1 MHHIISNCEPGPTD
15 SADPKEKAQRANST
29 VTYSKSSVPWI
40 LITLCKCQ
48 EFFTLWFG
56 RLFVLNDYQQTLA
69 WVSQIERVIFV
80 DPHYCT
86 VHKPA
91 KIKALTNSTY
101 L

>member
-1 MHHIISNCEPGPTD
+1 MHHIYLTVSLGQLILLTPRRKPNVL
-15 SADPKEKAQRANST
+15 ST

-48 EFFTLWFG
+48 EFFTLSFG

-91 KIKALTNSTY
+91 KIKATNSIY
-101 L
+101 S